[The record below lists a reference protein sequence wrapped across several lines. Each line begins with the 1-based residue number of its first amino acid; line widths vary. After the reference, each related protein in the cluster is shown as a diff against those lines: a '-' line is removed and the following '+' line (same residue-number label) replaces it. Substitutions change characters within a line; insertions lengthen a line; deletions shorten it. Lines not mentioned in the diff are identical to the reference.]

1 MTEIL
6 FPALAIGAVGL
17 ALGIL
22 LAVAAKA
29 FHVEVDERIEQ
40 ITGCLSGA
48 NCGGCGYAGCSAYA
62 AAIVND
68 GAPMGLCTAGG
79 QAAANS
85 IASIMGVEAVV
96 VEPMRAVVR
105 CAGVTGAAADH
116 YEYCGIADCVAAA
129 KLQGGG
135 HKACNFG
142 CLGYGSCQDA
152 CTEGGISIV
161 DGVASI
167 DGSACI
173 GCGSC
178 VKVCPKGIIELVP
191 KKNKVYVKC
200 SSCDK
205 GAAMKVKCSAGCI
218 GCRICEKACP
228 NGAVTVTDSHAS
240 IDYSKCTNCGLC
252 AEKCPRH
259 IIVNEDAPA
268 PAPACEEPAAEAA
281 V

>member
-17 ALGIL
+17 VLGSL

-29 FHVEVDERIEQ
+29 FHVEVDERIEK

-68 GAPMGLCTAGG
+68 GAPITACAAGG
-79 QAAANS
+79 QAAADS
-85 IASIMGVEAVV
+85 IAAIMGMEAEK
-96 VEPMRAVVR
+96 VEPVRAVVR
-105 CAGVTGAAADH
+105 CAGTTDKAVDR
-116 YEYCGIADCVAAA
+116 YDYYGIADCVTAS

-152 CTEGGISIV
+152 CSEGGISIV
-161 DGVASI
+161 DGIASI
-167 DGSACI
+167 DGASCI

-191 KKNKVYVKC
+191 KKHKIYVKC

-205 GAAMKVKCSAGCI
+205 APAMRQKCAVGCI
-218 GCRICEKACP
+218 GCRICEKNCP
-228 NGAVTVTDSHAS
+228 AGAVTVTENHAS
-240 IDYSKCTNCGLC
+240 IDYSKCTACGLC
-252 AEKCPRH
+252 AEKCPKH
-259 IIVNEDAPA
+259 IIINEDAPA
-268 PAPACEEPAAEAA
+268 ASTEEEATA
-281 V
+281 